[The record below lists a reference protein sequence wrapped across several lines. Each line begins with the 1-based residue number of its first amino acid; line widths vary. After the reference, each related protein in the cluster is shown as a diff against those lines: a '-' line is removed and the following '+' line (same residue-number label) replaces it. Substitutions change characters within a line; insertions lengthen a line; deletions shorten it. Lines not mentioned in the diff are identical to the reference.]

1 MKTFT
6 SALTIALPSLAASP
20 AEAELY
26 NLTVSGAVSS
36 YTARDQNLSLIDLPS
51 LVAVGDVFSMS
62 AIIDTTKLTLNPQV
76 PADPTWNVYMG
87 FVDGGLFHL
96 GSFNYKTTVPGGD
109 FGRIELWND
118 RFFPFLMQ
126 PGTDAFTIDINHTPI
141 GEPVPVNLGP
151 ELVVFSFSLFARDLT
166 GAART
171 SDLIDELPPL
181 DLFGTKNA
189 TITLRN
195 SKTFTHV
202 NYGVSNIQASLTPL
216 NAVPEPSSWALL
228 VAGFACVGG
237 AMRRRTASQRR
248 PFTGSGPVPSM

>member
-6 SALTIALPSLAASP
+6 SALGLTLLSLATSP
-20 AEAELY
+20 AGAELY
-26 NLTVSGAVSS
+26 SLTVSGAVSS

-76 PADPTWNVYMG
+76 PADSTWNVYMG
-87 FVDGGLFHL
+87 FVDGGLFQI

-109 FGRIELWND
+109 FGRIELWDN
-118 RFFPFLMQ
+118 RFAFVNP
-126 PGTDAFTIDINHTPI
+126 PGVDAFSIAISHTPI

-151 ELVVFSFSLFARDLT
+151 ELVVFSFSLLARDLT
-166 GAART
+166 GSART

-181 DLFGTKNA
+181 DLFGTRNA

-195 SKTFTHV
+195 VKTLTHV

-228 VAGFACVGG
+228 AAGFACVGG

-248 PFTGSGPVPSM
+248 PFNGSGPAPSM